1 MSDSELK
8 LALIGGGAIARGHA
22 AALHLVPF
30 YSPDVPRW
38 RPRLVCEATAAL
50 ADSAMTRL
58 GFEEATVGYAEALQ
72 RSDIDAVIIATP
84 PDLHSDI
91 AVEALQAGKHVL
103 CEKPL
108 ARTAP
113 EAQAMLRAAESAN
126 RVALAG
132 FNLRYAPALLQ
143 AKRLLRD
150 GACGDV
156 FHVSG
161 RYLQDFGRDP
171 ERPLNWRYQ
180 APRGGSGALA
190 DIGSHLL
197 DCIRW
202 LVGDISAV
210 MGIKRTV
217 IAERPSPDGGQRVR
231 VDVDDHAAFM
241 ARFDSNAFGT
251 FEVSRVAT
259 GRGNHLQFD
268 IYGSNGSLSFDWE
281 RNNELL
287 YFSADDARDR
297 QGFRRIVAGPAL
309 PAFPAVLPVRG
320 LGTGFL
326 ETMVVQLAEFARAIT
341 GTPSPDVPTFRDG
354 FVATLLVDTILQST
368 DQAQWS
374 TVRSIP

>member
-1 MSDSELK
+1 MSELN

-30 YSPDVPRW
+30 YFPDVPRW

-58 GFEEATVGYAEALQ
+58 GFEESTVGYAEAFQ

-84 PDLHSDI
+84 PDLHYDI
-91 AVEALQAGKHVL
+91 AVQALRAGKHVL

-108 ARTAP
+108 ARTAA
-113 EAQAMLRAAESAN
+113 EAKTMLAAAEAWN
-126 RVALAG
+126 GVALVG

-143 AKRLLRD
+143 AKRMLRD

-156 FHVSG
+156 YHVSG
-161 RYLQDFGRDP
+161 CYLQDFGRDP

-180 APRGGSGALA
+180 AARGGSGALA

-202 LVGDISAV
+202 LAGDISAV
-210 MGIKRTV
+210 MGVKRTV
-217 IAERPSPDGGQRVR
+217 IAERPSPDDGQRVQ

-241 ARFDSNAFGT
+241 ARFESNAFGT

-268 IYGSNGSLSFDWE
+268 IYGSKGSLSFDWE

-287 YFSADDARDR
+287 YYSTLDDRDR
-297 QGFRRIVAGPAL
+297 QGFRRIVAGPAFPVY
-309 PAFPAVLPVRG
+309 PAPLPVRG

-341 GTPSPDVPTFRDG
+341 GTPSPDLPTFHDG
-354 FVATLLVDTILQST
+354 YVSSLLIDTILQST
-368 DQAQWS
+368 DHPQWS